1 MLWKEGLLI
10 KLDKLG
16 VGGKMYN
23 WVLGFLFG
31 RTIEIRVG
39 KEYSPIYMV

>member
-1 MLWKEGLLI
+1 
-10 KLDKLG
+10 
-16 VGGKMYN
+16 MYN

-39 KEYSPIYMV
+39 KDHQYIWLKMERHRGAYAVTL